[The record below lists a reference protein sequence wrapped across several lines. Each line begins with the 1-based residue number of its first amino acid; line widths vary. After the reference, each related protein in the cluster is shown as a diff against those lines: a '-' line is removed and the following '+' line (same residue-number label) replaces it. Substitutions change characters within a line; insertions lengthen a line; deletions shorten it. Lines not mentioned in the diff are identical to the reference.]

1 MKRGDERFQSTTKNL
16 SGLLTRV
23 IFPATCA
30 GCGVSGTWMCF
41 DCDLASPRIDQTSVC
56 ERCGHPSE
64 SVVASCHRCR
74 AWPLG
79 VFACRS
85 VFEHSG
91 APRRAVHR
99 LKYSN
104 EQARAEWCAVEMCR
118 LLDQRQKIDAV
129 IVPVP
134 LHFDRLCERGYNQA
148 FLISSWMA
156 RLTDL
161 RVMDALVRTKKTI
174 SQVGLDAPSRARN
187 VRDAF
192 AARESLDGKRIIL
205 VDDVV
210 TTGSTLISAV
220 AACKIAGAGSVQAV
234 TLVTGL

>member
-1 MKRGDERFQSTTKNL
+1 MNRSDERFRCTTKNL
-16 SGLLTRV
+16 AGLLTRV
-23 IFPATCA
+23 VFPPTCA
-30 GCGVSGTWMCF
+30 GCGVSGTWMCL
-41 DCDLASPRIDQTSVC
+41 DCDLASPRIDQRSAC

-64 SVVASCHRCR
+64 SAVASCHRCR
-74 AWPLG
+74 AWPPG
-79 VFACRS
+79 MFACRS

-220 AACKIAGAGSVQAV
+220 GACKIAGAGSVQAL